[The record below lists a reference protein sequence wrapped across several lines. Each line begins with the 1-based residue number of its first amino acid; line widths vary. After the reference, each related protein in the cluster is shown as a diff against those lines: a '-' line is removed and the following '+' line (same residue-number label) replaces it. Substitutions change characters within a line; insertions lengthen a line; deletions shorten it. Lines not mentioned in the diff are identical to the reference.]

1 MGLGKTFLRAA
12 AAEQQLRMIVSNGF
26 RIAPASDLIGDT
38 GWGHAG
44 FVRALGIPGVARA
57 VSLISDLIGG
67 LPWDA
72 YTTHGRDVAEKITP
86 RPLLLEQPNPE
97 EVRMTSMAAWVAD
110 YLLHGNAVGVYT
122 ERNAL
127 GVPTAI
133 VPVPACRVGVRRV
146 DGQTYSVLPEGAI
159 EYSIGTRRFSAHDI
173 FHVKGLAEP
182 GELRGLGVLEAH
194 LNGRGSLDLAEEL
207 ARQARNIDGNGI
219 PTGVLK
225 ATSPD
230 VTPDQLREAKALWLE
245 TQRDRTV
252 AALAP
257 STEFQALAWNPEE
270 LQLIEAR
277 KFSLLE
283 TANIFGL
290 PPRYLG
296 ASSGDSMTYTTSET
310 EAIEL
315 LKLSIGGHLTRFEQT
330 LSLAFPRGTQVR
342 ADLGALLRSD
352 TAARY
357 GAYETGIRAGFLLPS
372 EARAKEDDLP
382 PIEGINDRPPRQ
394 QQPPPAPAQ
403 PPAAVVPLPTRKG
416 NAS

>member
-1 MGLGKTFLRAA
+1 MGLGKALMRSAT
-12 AAEQQLRMIVSNGF
+12 AEQNLRMIVSNGW

-44 FVRALGIPGVARA
+44 FVRALGIPGVGRA

-72 YTTHGRDVAEKITP
+72 YTTHGRDAEEKITP
-86 RPLLLEQPNPE
+86 RPVLLEQPNPE
-97 EVRMTSMAAWVAD
+97 EVRIVSMAAWVAD

-127 GVPTAI
+127 GVPTAV
-133 VPVPACRVGVRRV
+133 VPVPASRVGVRRV

-159 EYSIGTRRFSAHDI
+159 EYSIGTRTFSAHDI
-173 FHVKGLAEP
+173 FHVKGLAVP
-182 GELRGLGVLEAH
+182 GDLRGLGVLEAH
-194 LNGRGSLDLAEEL
+194 LCGHGALDLAEEL
-207 ARQARNIDGNGI
+207 ARQANAIANDGV
-219 PTGVLK
+219 PTGLLK

-230 VTPDQLREAKALWLE
+230 VTPDQLRVAKALFLE
-245 TQRDRTV
+245 TQRDRTL

-257 STEFQALAWNPEE
+257 NTEFETLAWEPEK
-270 LQLIEAR
+270 LQLVEAR
-277 KFSLLE
+277 KLSLLE
-283 TANIFGL
+283 VANAFGL

-296 ASSGDSMTYTTSET
+296 ASSGDSMTYSTSET

-357 GAYETGIRAGFLLPS
+357 GAYETGIRAGFMLPS

-382 PIEGINDRPPRQ
+382 PIEGIDDRPPRQ
-394 QQPPPAPAQ
+394 QAQPVPVQ